1 MWVLVEGYPGFS
13 HERVLDTA
21 HLHTAC
27 LSPVQEKYAGVRE
40 GVKLGKQVFAL
51 DTVAICVCVV
61 SSRVT
66 LRRGQVHEYLVI
78 AKKVGSVQLEVLV
91 SVFGLQ
97 RERDFAAENHV
108 HLSELFSLLNDRLIG
123 QVKSAVKRRYE
134 KRDELFPARCVF
146 IFKYVLELL
155 EKLREELLDQS

>member
-1 MWVLVEGYPGFS
+1 MF
-13 HERVLDTA
+13 T
-21 HLHTAC
+21 
-27 LSPVQEKYAGVRE
+27 
-40 GVKLGKQVFAL
+40 L

-78 AKKVGSVQLEVLV
+78 AKKIGSVKLKVLV

-97 RERDFAAENHV
+97 RERYFAAENHV
-108 HLSELFSLLNDRLIG
+108 QLSEILSLLNDRLIG
-123 QVKSAVKRRYE
+123 QVKSAIQRRYE
-134 KRDELFPARCVF
+134 KRDELFPARSVF